1 MIQPWSVL
9 NTRRSVTLLRSEKG
23 VLCISPQKGSIQIT
37 PSVPIRISANSRKIS
52 STLAVP
58 LAVHGT
64 RSVPLECL
72 HLATFKDDGTL
83 TWILHVTGSDRLGI
97 TPIYLSLIDMHVV
110 VNMLRSGRG
119 SFSSRL
125 EIPD

>member
-1 MIQPWSVL
+1 MPLSDYAGAV
-9 NTRRSVTLLRSEKG
+9 RRPSDGALVESHIG

-72 HLATFKDDGTL
+72 HLATFKDDGRL
-83 TWILHVTGSDRLGI
+83 TWIVHVTGSDRLI
-97 TPIYLSLIDMHVV
+97 IPIYLSLIDMHVV
-110 VNMLRSGRG
+110 VSVLRGGRG
-119 SFSSRL
+119 SF
-125 EIPD
+125 

>member
-1 MIQPWSVL
+1 MVQPWSVL

-37 PSVPIRISANSRKIS
+37 PPVSIRISANSRKIS
-52 STLAVP
+52 STLAAP

-64 RSVPLECL
+64 RSVRLECL
-72 HLATFKDDGTL
+72 HLATFKDDGRL
-83 TWILHVTGSDRLGI
+83 TWILHVTGSDRLI
-97 TPIYLSLIDMHVV
+97 PPIYLSLIDMHVV
-110 VNMLRSGRG
+110 VSMLRSGRG